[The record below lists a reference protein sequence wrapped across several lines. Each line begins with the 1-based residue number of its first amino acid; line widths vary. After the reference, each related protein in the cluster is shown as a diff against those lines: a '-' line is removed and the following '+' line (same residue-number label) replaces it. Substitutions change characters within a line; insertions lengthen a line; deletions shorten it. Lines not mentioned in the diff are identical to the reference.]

1 MYVKHCPLNYYFTL
15 DFTVMQCSVNEN
27 ISLYFLRL
35 FTNYL
40 SVNIITDPHE
50 ILLFSLCIRS
60 TIVVFKI
67 TKQRL

>member
-1 MYVKHCPLNYYFTL
+1 
-15 DFTVMQCSVNEN
+15 MQCSINEN

-40 SVNIITDPHE
+40 SVNIFTDPHE

-60 TIVVFKI
+60 TIVVFKM